1 MKKFLF
7 AITAVLL
14 AGIAFFVV
22 SCEKDGLI
30 PVQSVEITNVTS
42 QMNYTDGT
50 ISCKCALVNGK
61 NMHMRLYL
69 SSDTTL
75 GNARPIEMKV
85 VGDVLMTDKITN
97 LKPGNVYYFQFE
109 LFNSVDILRV
119 KDLYHCDTKA
129 TTWPTFSSINVVS
142 KSDTVAQIRVN
153 ISDDGGHPVTQRGI
167 CWSSTNTNP
176 DYGDNHVAHAANGTG
191 QYECF
196 ANGLLPVTTY
206 YVRGYAVT
214 NGQYAYSAAVQFT
227 TDPGVPKV
235 ATDTVTNITQSSG
248 RAIGHI
254 VSDGGSAIT
263 ERGVCY
269 STNPSAVNTKRQGTG
284 TGNNITVEVNGLDD
298 NTTYYVR
305 AYATNSK
312 GTAYGDVKSFT
323 TSEQRPSLSNV
334 HAVTGTTTHNS
345 IQISYTVG
353 SGAHTT
359 IAEHGLCWSSTVSS
373 PTISNTHISNGS
385 GTGTKTATIS
395 NLQPSTTYYVC
406 AYAKTQ
412 RENKIE
418 YSSPYTF
425 TTTADASIPTVT
437 TAAVSSITSNS
448 ATCGGTITI
457 GAGGVVTAR
466 GVCWGTTA
474 TPTVSGSHTTD
485 GSGSGTFSSAITGL
499 SSSTTYYVRAY
510 ATTSTST
517 YYGTAVSFT
526 TTTVPGSNAGTLPGL
541 FSVSATQHVK
551 FSQGNLQYQ
560 ASTNTWRFATNQYTI
575 QGTTNGNI
583 SSSYSNWIDLFGWG
597 TGSNPTQ
604 SSTVESN
611 YGSFSEWGN
620 NAISNGGGTAGVWRT
635 LSSSE
640 WNYLMNLRTNATS
653 KRGNAQVAGV
663 YGMVI
668 LPDTWTL
675 PSGCTFSS
683 TGTNTYTASQWTSM
697 QTAGAV
703 FLPAGGYRVGTTV
716 NGNNDATYCYYWT
729 ASANNSAV
737 SFNPLNCSSPV
748 PHFWGLAVRLVKN
761 N

>member
-1 MKKFLF
+1 MKKIFLVV
-7 AITAVLL
+7 TALLL
-14 AGIAFFVV
+14 ASVAFMVT
-22 SCEKDGLI
+22 SCEKDGTI
-30 PVQSVEITNVTS
+30 PETAVSITNITP

-50 ISCKCALVNGK
+50 ISCQCNAVDGQHI
-61 NMHMRLYL
+61 HMRVLI
-69 SSDTTL
+69 SDSIDPP
-75 GNARPIEMKV
+75 RSYDMKK
-85 VGDVLMTDKITN
+85 VGDN
-97 LKPGNVYYFQFE
+97 LISERINDLRSGNTYYFVFE
-109 LFNSVDILRV
+109 LFNSVDTLR
-119 KDLYHCDTKA
+119 DSEIHHFDTKS
-129 TTWPTFSSINVVS
+129 TTDPTISTPDIVA
-142 KSDTVAQIRVN
+142 KSDTVATIRVS
-153 ISDDGGHPVTQRGI
+153 ITDDGGYAVTERGI
-167 CWSSTNTNP
+167 CWATNP
-176 DYGDNHVAHAANGTG
+176 DPSYGDNHIAHAAGGTG
-191 QYECF
+191 AFECY
-196 ANGLLPVTTY
+196 ASGLIPVTDY
-206 YVRGYAVT
+206 WVRGYAVT
-214 NGQYAYSAAVQFT
+214 NGQRSYGPVKQFK
-227 TDPGVPKV
+227 TDAGVPKV

-248 RAIGHI
+248 RATGHI

-474 TPTVSGSHTTD
+474 TPTVSGAHTTD

-517 YYGTAVSFT
+517 YYGSAVSFT
-526 TTTVPGSNAGTLPGL
+526 TTTVSGSNAGTLPGL

-697 QTAGAV
+697 QAAGAV